1 MPWKGEL
8 QRDVPFTIDIAGDI
22 SDKTAITIVKIN
34 QRGGTHSRIVTVP
47 LGQPTSL
54 DELLGP
60 RIVRM
65 ILRVHLPDGGHTSLR
80 VLQGAFQFTHTF
92 EGDADLVWDAVA

>member
-8 QRDVPFTIDIAGDI
+8 QRDVPFIIDIAGDA

-34 QRGGTHSRIVTVP
+34 QRGGTHSRTTTVPAGAAVTV
-47 LGQPTSL
+47 

-65 ILRVHLPDGGHTSLR
+65 ILRAHLPPGGGISLR
-80 VLQGAFQFTHTF
+80 VLQGSSQFTDSLSS
-92 EGDADLVWDAVA
+92 DADLVWNAVA